1 MRDRGHEVVTVG
13 RSSGDTHCDIAD
25 DTQLAQLWEQAGQV
39 DAVVYTTLDELS
51 SEDLESSLRQKALA
65 QINLVRTGLEHV
77 STTGSFTLISGIP
90 LHDPVVS
97 GTAAAAA
104 NGVIKAFVRAAAVE
118 IAPPQAYQRGEP
130 VGRRGVAGCLRRLLP
145 RLRTGAGGRGGW
157 RLPEGHRGRGHRAHD
172 RAAVTRS

>member
-1 MRDRGHEVVTVG
+1 MTVG

-118 IAPPQAYQRGEP
+118 IAPVTFSAAPGSSRMSRCRPAGPRHDRCPQSSMI
-130 VGRRGVAGCLRRLLP
+130 RGVLSP
-145 RLRTGAGGRGGW
+145 RTG
-157 RLPEGHRGRGHRAHD
+157 LVITD
-172 RAAVTRS
+172 R

>member
-118 IAPPQAYQRGEP
+118 IAPPPRRINEVSPSVVEESLDAFGDFFPGFAP
-130 VGRRGVAGCLRRLLP
+130 VPVAEVAGGFQKAIE
-145 RLRTGAGGRGGW
+145 GAGTGRTIE
-157 RLPEGHRGRGHRAHD
+157 LP
-172 RAAVTRS
+172 